1 MANILN
7 SLFCEVIILGVI
19 LKLGTILNLM
29 KIQIWSKS
37 KVSNNTKQVII
48 NNVGIRQPT
57 DLSGC

>member
-57 DLSGC
+57 DLLGC